1 MSHAV
6 GDYVKFVDGAGVT
19 THIGRVVRL
28 GIRPVGFGST
38 PCVEIDGKYVLK
50 GNTLTWYHPESHKD
64 LPLMAYTE
72 IEHHYSTVIA
82 NREMLRRLG
91 GGAQPEMEVKV
102 TINEYAPPAKHRA
115 GLDPEVIDWDAHK
128 AFLRGE

>member
-6 GDYVKFVDGAGVT
+6 GDYVKFKNSAGVT

-28 GIRPVGFGST
+28 GIIPAGYGSVR
-38 PCVEIDGKYVLK
+38 CAEIDGKYLLG
-50 GNTLTWYHPESHKD
+50 GNIRTWYHPESHQD
-64 LPLMAYTE
+64 LPLMTHME
-72 IEHHYSTVIA
+72 ITNHYGLVVANAVI
-82 NREMLRRLG
+82 LHRLG
-91 GGAQPEMEVKV
+91 VGIKEPEVAV
-102 TINEYAPPAKHRA
+102 AINEYAPPAKHRA